1 MRFTEWGFGMHLRD
15 AQRDMRRAYV
25 NGGVGI
31 FVSGL
36 VWVIAGTVTSY
47 VDLFSGMATLFF
59 GGMLIHPLSLF
70 LARRVF
76 HRGRARALN
85 PMEMLA
91 LQSTAFLI
99 IGLAIAYLVSGT
111 YGDWFFAIALAVV
124 GARYLVFQTVYGMRL
139 YVMLGLVLIAISAVV
154 FWPGITPAFVA
165 FAGGATELLI
175 SAFILLPA
183 KR

>member
-1 MRFTEWGFGMHLRD
+1 MHLGE

-36 VWVIAGTVTSY
+36 VWVSAGLVTLY

-59 GGMLIHPLSLF
+59 GGMAIHPLSLL
-70 LARRVF
+70 LARRLYQ
-76 HRGRARALN
+76 RGKVRAPN

-91 LQSTAFLI
+91 LQSAAFLI
-99 IGLAIAYLVSGT
+99 IGLVVAFLVSDTHGAL
-111 YGDWFFAIALAVV
+111 FFPIALLTV

-139 YVMLGLVLIAISAVV
+139 YVVLGAVLIIIAGVAI
-154 FWPGITPAFVA
+154 WLGISPAFVA
-165 FAGGATELLI
+165 LAGGATELLC
-175 SAFILLPA
+175 SAFILVPA

>member
-1 MRFTEWGFGMHLRD
+1 MHLGE

-36 VWVIAGTVTSY
+36 VWAAAGLVTLYAEPLSA
-47 VDLFSGMATLFF
+47 MAILFF
-59 GGMLIHPLSLF
+59 GGMLIHPLSL
-70 LARRVF
+70 LIARRVY
-76 HRGRARALN
+76 HRGKVRAPN

-99 IGLAIAYLVSGT
+99 IGLVVAYLVSPT
-111 YGDWFFAIALAVV
+111 YGDWFFAIALLTV

-139 YVMLGLVLIAISAVV
+139 YLVLGVILIAIAA
-154 FWPGITPAFVA
+154 FALWLEITPAFVA
-165 FAGGATELLI
+165 LTGGATELLC
-175 SAFILLPA
+175 SAFILVPA

>member
-1 MRFTEWGFGMHLRD
+1 MHLRD

-36 VWVIAGTVTSY
+36 LWVIAGAVTSY

-59 GGMLIHPLSLF
+59 CGMLIRPLSLF
-70 LARRVF
+70 LARGVY
-76 HRGRARALN
+76 HRGRARAPN
-85 PMEMLA
+85 PMEMLE

-99 IGLAIAYLVSGT
+99 IGLVIAYLVSGT

-139 YVMLGLVLIAISAVV
+139 YVMLGLVLIAIAAIA
-154 FWPGITPAFVA
+154 FWLNVTPAFVA
-165 FAGGATELLI
+165 FAGGATELLT
-175 SAFILLPA
+175 SAFILVPT

>member
-1 MRFTEWGFGMHLRD
+1 MHLGES
-15 AQRDMRRAYV
+15 QRDMRRAYV

-36 VWVIAGTVTSY
+36 LWVIAGAVTHY
-47 VDLFSGMATLFF
+47 GDLFSGMAALFF
-59 GGMLIHPLSLF
+59 GGMLIHPLSLL

-76 HRGRARALN
+76 YRGRARAAN

-111 YGDWFFAIALAVV
+111 YGDWFFAIALLAV
-124 GARYLVFQTVYGMRL
+124 GARYLVFQTVYGMRMF
-139 YVMLGLVLIAISAVV
+139 VVLGLVLIIIAAAALWSGMA
-154 FWPGITPAFVA
+154 PGYVA
-165 FAGGATELLI
+165 FAGGATELLC
-175 SAFILLPA
+175 SALILVPA

>member
-1 MRFTEWGFGMHLRD
+1 MHLGE

-36 VWVIAGTVTSY
+36 VWVIAGLVTIY
-47 VDLFSGMATLFF
+47 VDPFSGMATLFF
-59 GGMLIHPLSLF
+59 GGMAIHPLSLL

-76 HRGRARALN
+76 QRGKVRSPN

-99 IGLAIAYLVSGT
+99 IGLVIAYMVSGT
-111 YGDWFFAIALAVV
+111 YGDWFFPIALLTV
-124 GARYLVFQTVYGMRL
+124 GARYLVFQTVYGMHL
-139 YVMLGLVLIAISAVV
+139 YVVLGAVLIAIAACGL
-154 FWPGITPAFVA
+154 WLDLTPAFVA
-165 FAGGATELLI
+165 LAGGATELLC
-175 SAFILLPA
+175 SMFILVPA

>member
-1 MRFTEWGFGMHLRD
+1 MHLGE

-36 VWVIAGTVTSY
+36 VWVIAGVVTLY
-47 VDLFSGMATLFF
+47 AGLFYGMAALFF
-59 GGMLIHPLSLF
+59 GGMLIHPLSRL
-70 LARRVF
+70 LARRIF
-76 HRGRARALN
+76 YRGRSRTPN

-99 IGLAIAYLVSGT
+99 IGLVVAYLVSGT
-111 YGDWFFAIALAVV
+111 YGDWFFAIALLAV

-139 YVMLGLVLIAISAVV
+139 FVVLGLVLIIIAAAAL
-154 FWPGITPAFVA
+154 WGGMDPAFVA
-165 FAGGATELLI
+165 LAAGATELLC
-175 SAFILLPA
+175 SAFILMPA

>member
-1 MRFTEWGFGMHLRD
+1 MHLRE

-36 VWVIAGTVTSY
+36 VWVIAGAVTFY
-47 VDLFSGMATLFF
+47 VDLFSGMAALFL
-59 GGMLIHPLSLF
+59 GGMLIHPLSLL

-76 HRGRARALN
+76 YRGRARAPN

-111 YGDWFFAIALAVV
+111 YGDWFFAIALLAV

-139 YVMLGLVLIAISAVV
+139 FLMLGLVLIIIAAVALW
-154 FWPGITPAFVA
+154 FGITPAFVA
-165 FAGGATELLI
+165 LAGGATELLC
-175 SAFILLPA
+175 SAFILVPA

>member
-1 MRFTEWGFGMHLRD
+1 MHLGE

-36 VWVIAGTVTSY
+36 VWVAAGLVTLN
-47 VDLFSGMATLFF
+47 VDLFSAKATLFF
-59 GGMLIHPLSLF
+59 GGMAIHPLSLL

-76 HRGRARALN
+76 KRGKVRAPN

-99 IGLAIAYLVSGT
+99 IGLFVAYLVSDT
-111 YGDWFFAIALAVV
+111 HENWFFAIALLTV

-139 YVMLGLVLIAISAVV
+139 YVVLGAVLIAIAA
-154 FWPGITPAFVA
+154 FALWLALTPAFVA
-165 FAGGATELLI
+165 FCGGMTEILCC
-175 SAFILLPA
+175 AFILVPA

>member
-1 MRFTEWGFGMHLRD
+1 MHLGE

-36 VWVIAGTVTSY
+36 VWVIAGLVTLY
-47 VDLFSGMATLFF
+47 VDLVSGMATLFF
-59 GGMLIHPLSLF
+59 GGMLIHPLSL
-70 LARRVF
+70 LIARRVF
-76 HRGRARALN
+76 QRGKVRSPN

-99 IGLAIAYLVSGT
+99 IGLVIAYLVSGA
-111 YGDWFFAIALAVV
+111 YAELFFAIALLTV
-124 GARYLVFQTVYGMRL
+124 GGRYLVFQTVYGMRL
-139 YVMLGLVLIAISAVV
+139 YLVLGLVLIAIAAVAIWLDV
-154 FWPGITPAFVA
+154 TPAFVA
-165 FAGGATELLI
+165 FIGGATELICSALI
-175 SAFILLPA
+175 LVPP

>member
-1 MRFTEWGFGMHLRD
+1 MHLRE
-15 AQRDMRRAYV
+15 AQRDMRRSYV

-36 VWVIAGTVTSY
+36 VWVIAGTVTVY
-47 VDLFSGMATLFF
+47 AGLFSGMATLFF
-59 GGMLIHPLSLF
+59 GGMLIHPLSLW

-76 HRGRARALN
+76 YRGRARTPN

-99 IGLAIAYLVSGT
+99 IGVAIAYLVSGT
-111 YGDWFFAIALAVV
+111 YGDWFFAIALLAV
-124 GARYLVFQTVYGMRL
+124 GARYLVFQTVYGMRMFL
-139 YVMLGLVLIAISAVV
+139 LLGLVLIIIAAAALWFDIA
-154 FWPGITPAFVA
+154 PAFVA
-165 FAGGATELLI
+165 FAGGATELLC
-175 SAFILLPA
+175 SAFILVPA